1 VVVPYVRSEPT
12 ASATVSSSGPEG
24 VPTAGSGTGV
34 TGNSGNGTGTGPA
47 SGAGPASGTG
57 QGPSAGP
64 GNAVSSS
71 GTETSGPGTAAIPS
85 GPVTGVTSS
94 EIKVGIGLIDVGAA
108 KQFGFNF
115 DIGNEKARY
124 QALIDRLNRQGG
136 IAGRKIVPY
145 FESFPATDPTTASQ
159 ADCLTW
165 TKDDKVFAVLVE
177 SQLPTAAEVCII
189 GQGAT
194 PLITTQGTEQAYY
207 ANGLLWTTQASDNRI
222 LDDEADY
229 LAGNGS
235 LKGKT
240 IGVLSG
246 DGTDEQAVDNAL
258 IPRLSSLGYKVKDV
272 EVVPSDAGGV
282 QRQPIA
288 ISNFKAAGVNF
299 VIVASN
305 VVLAGPFVEAANR
318 AGFNP
323 TYALSDFN
331 NEINDQVANY
341 YPPSFQGTVGLSTH
355 RFPEYRDG
363 APFTSTDQAC
373 LNVIHP
379 VDSKVLPPTNAAFE
393 EAMGNC
399 AVFDVLVDGLRG
411 AGAALTQASFLS
423 ALSGLSRFGIPATQ
437 DGSFSA
443 TQHDAVDYE
452 QPVSWQKSCECWKL
466 VHGLHTPIRKMS

>member
-1 VVVPYVRSEPT
+1 M
-12 ASATVSSSGPEG
+12 
-24 VPTAGSGTGV
+24 
-34 TGNSGNGTGTGPA
+34 TGTGNPTA
-47 SGAGPASGTG
+47 PSTAGAN
-57 QGPSAGP
+57 GP
-64 GNAVSSS
+64 GN
-71 GTETSGPGTAAIPS
+71 TAISTA
-85 GPVTGVTSS
+85 PVRGITKSQ
-94 EIKVGIGLIDVGAA
+94 IKIGIGLIDVGAA

-115 DIGNEKARY
+115 DIGNERARY
-124 QALIDRLNRQGG
+124 QALIDSINRQGG

-145 FESFPATDPTTASQ
+145 FKSFPATDPTTASQ
-159 ADCLTW
+159 ADCLSW

-177 SQLPTAAEVCII
+177 SQLPTAATVCII

-207 ANGLLWTTQASDNRI
+207 ANGLFWSTQASDNRI
-222 LDDEADY
+222 LHDQADY

-240 IGVLSG
+240 IGILSG

-299 VIVASN
+299 IIIASN
-305 VVLAGPFVEAANR
+305 VVLAGPFVQAANR
-318 AGFNP
+318 AGYNP

-331 NEINDQVANY
+331 NEINDQVANF
-341 YPPSFQGTVGLSTH
+341 YPASFQGTVGLSTH
-355 RFPEYRDG
+355 RFPEYRAG

-373 LNVIHP
+373 LRVIHP

-399 AVFDVLVDGLRG
+399 AVFDVLVDGLRK
-411 AGAALTQASFLS
+411 AGAMLTQASFLA
-423 ALSGLSRFGIPATQ
+423 ALSGLSHFGIPATQ

-443 TQHDAVDYE
+443 TQHDAVDDE
-452 QPVSWQKSCECWKL
+452 QAVSWQKSCECWKL
-466 VHGLHTPIRKMS
+466 VNGLHTPIRKIN